1 MLKVKKKK
9 IQNTKNKSQ
18 DEDLTQLQNEIKN
31 SIKDLYIGDQ
41 KKKEKKQLM
50 NMQNFLQKSEM
61 NIRNY
66 KKKIIS

>member
-41 KKKEKKQLM
+41 KKKKKKQLM

>member
-61 NIRNY
+61 NMRNY